1 MQAPGHGIAVDCPR
15 RLHPGVDRVLMQ
27 RPVLA
32 VPVCTDRIEDHAV
45 GVKLRVVV
53 PAGSMLEHPRH
64 DIGRQHFDLAIPVT
78 DAGMPAMAQHR
89 LLQRYTRRIVMCP
102 FDLSTQPG
110 VSHSPQGRDALVR
123 AEGHVETGRTALAAG
138 VPGELASGVRC
149 EAVIQPV
156 EVAAVGLAAVGKA
169 EQALRI
175 EPDAIRLFAGR
186 VVLVGMPKGA
196 LALQVIRR

>member
-1 MQAPGHGIAVDCPR
+1 MQAPGHGIAIDCPR

-32 VPVCTDRIEDHAV
+32 VPVCPGRIEDHAV
-45 GVKLRVVV
+45 GVELRVVV

-138 VPGELASGVRC
+138 VPGELASGVPGELASGVPGELASGVPGELASGVRC

-156 EVAAVGLAAVGKA
+156 EVAAVDLATV
-169 EQALRI
+169 
-175 EPDAIRLFAGR
+175 D
-186 VVLVGMPKGA
+186 
-196 LALQVIRR
+196 